1 MSLLK
6 RSNSIIGLNE
16 RDILTRIRII
26 NSFKLN
32 EEAFLRKY
40 FCDRDSLFNICL
52 PSFKKLLRE
61 KADIKFISLYLANL
75 KKFITLLKNINED
88 NTNNPNQKQNIS
100 QKDKYL
106 KLLKYVAEQI
116 SLESFASKRL
126 VMRFGELGSKFYII
140 LHGVVSILIPVRVN
154 LQMTFFEFSKY
165 IANLL
170 LYKEFE
176 LARIAMRENKH
187 VYRIDLPDM
196 KYIINYF
203 DKCSKEDVD
212 NYTTN
217 NNTFNIFKG
226 LRSEKNIH
234 TTKLVHKMIFLK
246 ENNNSTA
253 NQEDK
258 SIEEDKA
265 LEIEYVQKIEKFMK
279 LCLSKEQ
286 YKLFEE
292 VKTQREEPEKDNGV
306 ELSVDT
312 YINRL
317 KIYKNDLEPT
327 LKVNKKQEREV
338 KKTQISRRQMRAKTS
353 NVSINIEKESPDDG
367 PEKVYLNKNKN
378 SVYIYEFQE
387 IIQLET
393 GDMFGDTALGSA
405 TSKRTATI
413 IASTDCYFGSLNKE
427 VYNFIKF
434 SNDKNRKN
442 NINYIC
448 RTRIFKSL
456 KYKTIEER
464 YINYFAFKNCVK
476 DEYLIRF
483 GEVNN
488 NIIIIKNG
496 KFEINIKG
504 GLNNIFELINEYKN
518 NFIQLKEFGLSENLI
533 RKIMK
538 INFNRKK
545 IEKLFGPN
553 SIKSF
558 DESLNKLFVI
568 NSTSIFGF
576 KENEKR
582 EKDNYISFFE
592 IKCLSSEGEYI
603 LLDKRIFYRQMYAT
617 DYKLKEETR
626 IYIQEF
632 TEKTV
637 NRLVHIL
644 YSKIYYILSSN
655 NMRIL
660 KRMKLLSGIHDN
672 KKDNEIENKNL
683 ISEIKLDHEYM
694 NKYDLTDIE
703 CIIDKILNKYNE
715 EDFDNMN
722 INMGLYN
729 EKEKLGKNK
738 KNKIKLGEENFN
750 INKTNDIFKHMRNI
764 NKLKSNKL
772 SNFKKYNNLQIKKS
786 RKLSNSDKI
795 QQLFNFYSD
804 KKNNRLRDIKYT
816 KIKSNSFSEEKK
828 SSFIS
833 EKKTKNKR
841 KFNFISNSNNNTN
854 IKNNISSY
862 NINSNEINK
871 SSSFCVL
878 GRTSDSFMSDIN
890 ISCNYAN
897 YGNACISKLN
907 FNFIKDASMSSF
919 ETSKSYKNLKVDKYL
934 NVKMN
939 PIYENSEKFKSEF
952 EKFYSVKHS
961 SLTSINF
968 NDTHQTNKEVYSEKR
983 KKYLLKCVRDIWT
996 RNIPIVLYK
1005 RKNKYD
1011 KKV

>member
-1 MSLLK
+1 MSLLR

-176 LARIAMRENKH
+176 LAKIAMKENKH

-203 DKCSKEDVD
+203 NKCSKEDED

-226 LRSEKNIH
+226 LRSEKNMH
-234 TTKLVHKMIFLK
+234 TTKLVHKMIFFK

-353 NVSINIEKESPDDG
+353 KVSINIEKESPDDG

-518 NFIQLKEFGLSENLI
+518 NFIHLKEFGLSENLI

-660 KRMKLLSGIHDN
+660 KRIKLLSGIHDN
-672 KKDNEIENKNL
+672 NKDNEIENKNL

-750 INKTNDIFKHMRNI
+750 INKTNGIFKHLRNI

-897 YGNACISKLN
+897 YGNACISKLI

-952 EKFYSVKHS
+952 EKFYSAKHS

-968 NDTHQTNKEVYSEKR
+968 NDTHQTNKEVYYEKR

>member
-1 MSLLK
+1 MSLLR

-176 LARIAMRENKH
+176 LAKIAMKENKH

-203 DKCSKEDVD
+203 NKCSKEDED

-226 LRSEKNIH
+226 LRSEKNMH
-234 TTKLVHKMIFLK
+234 TTKLVHKMIFFK

-353 NVSINIEKESPDDG
+353 KVSINIEKESPDDG

-518 NFIQLKEFGLSENLI
+518 NFIHLKEFGLSENLI

-660 KRMKLLSGIHDN
+660 KRIKLLSGIHDN
-672 KKDNEIENKNL
+672 NKDNEIENKNL

-738 KNKIKLGEENFN
+738 KNKIKLEEENFN
-750 INKTNDIFKHMRNI
+750 INKTNGIFKHLRNI

-897 YGNACISKLN
+897 YGNACISKLI

-952 EKFYSVKHS
+952 EKFYSAKHS

-968 NDTHQTNKEVYSEKR
+968 NDTHQTNKEVYYEKR

>member
-234 TTKLVHKMIFLK
+234 TTKLVRKMIFFK

-672 KKDNEIENKNL
+672 NKDNEIENKNL

-750 INKTNDIFKHMRNI
+750 INKTNDIFKHMRNT

-841 KFNFISNSNNNTN
+841 KFNLISNSNNNTN

-878 GRTSDSFMSDIN
+878 GRTSYSFMSDIN